1 MPTETR
7 SRPEYDLPTAV
18 TFLIFGLA
26 IGSVL
31 ARLFAPLRIDRDSPM
46 SEDRPR

>member
-18 TFLIFGLA
+18 TFLLIGLA
-26 IGSVL
+26 VGSL
-31 ARLFAPLRIDRDSPM
+31 LTRLFAPLTNNSNNSRAIDR
-46 SEDRPR
+46 